1 MAASDKALVE
11 GVLSRTDMR
20 HYGGNQAREMAAFRS
35 IVKTMHFLKFFD
47 GSTAVQIEDAKGK
60 RRSSLDTFGD
70 ILGAALKHTE
80 HDRDLIVM
88 RHIFWIEDQ

>member
-1 MAASDKALVE
+1 MAASDRALVE
-11 GVLSRTDMR
+11 GLLSRTDMR
-20 HYGGNQAREMAAFRS
+20 HYGGNQAREEAAFRS
-35 IVKTMHFLKFFD
+35 IVKTMHFLKFFNS
-47 GSTAVQIEDAKGK
+47 STTVQVDDTKGK

-88 RHIFWIEDQ
+88 RHIFWI